1 MNTDITLPYIG
12 KYVRVTK
19 LESLNDL
26 SRDNDSTKTL
36 RNDQWWCEGVVELFS
51 EILYIFRYRNYNYP
65 NGKYG
70 YFHTS
75 TIKNVEQ
82 KDNGLILETRNSK
95 YFVEL
100 KEEVKIHTNTNQ
112 ENFKY

>member
-1 MNTDITLPYIG
+1 MNTNKNTNITSPYLG

-26 SRDNDSTKTL
+26 SRENPHTETAM
-36 RNDQWWCEGVVELFS
+36 NEPWWCEGWVELFS

-65 NGKYG
+65 NGQYG

-75 TIKNVEQ
+75 TIQNVEQ
-82 KDNGLILETRNSK
+82 KDNGLIVETRNSK

-100 KEEVKIHTNTNQ
+100 KRGS
-112 ENFKY
+112 

>member
-1 MNTDITLPYIG
+1 MNTDITSSYLG

-26 SRDNDSTKTL
+26 SRENPYTETIMNES
-36 RNDQWWCEGVVELFS
+36 WWCEGYVELFS
-51 EILYIFRYRNYNYP
+51 EILYIFRIRNYNYP
-65 NGKYG
+65 NGQYG

-82 KDNGLILETRNSK
+82 KDNSLIIETQNSK

-100 KEEVKIHTNTNQ
+100 KEEVKMHINKGL
-112 ENFKY
+112 EPKV